1 MKRPESAAE
10 VNALLDA
17 RRRHVTLVPLD
28 AAERQMLG
36 PLGGAARGLPTEA
49 ASAKLE
55 RIGLNRLER
64 ESTEGKQ
71 RSLPPPRS
79 HCCCV
84 LRIPHMHMQ
93 FLLDLT
99 AAVYCAYS
107 ICICS
112 CVHRVATVE
121 GASAAISCG
130 RVTVRACC
138 CLSGVRFG
146 VMASVSDITI
156 CSLRGRGL

>member
-1 MKRPESAAE
+1 MGNDESRPEVKRPESAAE

-71 RSLPPPRS
+71 RSLPPLQS
-79 HCCCV
+79 YCCCV

-93 FLLDLT
+93 FR
-99 AAVYCAYS
+99 
-107 ICICS
+107 
-112 CVHRVATVE
+112 VHRAARVE

-130 RVTVRACC
+130 RVTVRAYC
-138 CLSGVRFG
+138 CLSGVQFDVR
-146 VMASVSDITI
+146 V
-156 CSLRGRGL
+156 